1 MMKGVSYM
9 HVGIRTAV
17 VLALVV
23 VGLMVAAPP
32 AQALI
37 FDLTSDHCTGTGG
50 CGTAPFGSVDV
61 TQVGT
66 SVHFDV
72 SLTDSN
78 RFVLTGSAD
87 NQYFKFNGAGGAI
100 TVTQNVTGVA
110 LIGDSGA
117 FNGDGTGNFGFGIT
131 CTPIAP
137 NTSCAVGGGAAL
149 PVGTHLIFDVA
160 STTLAAVTT
169 ANNLGNVFV
178 ADILSGTTGNT
189 GPVDATTP
197 RTNVPEPATIAFLG
211 TGLVALGV
219 ALRRRRVQG

>member
-1 MMKGVSYM
+1 M
-9 HVGIRTAV
+9 HVGIRTAI
-17 VLALVV
+17 VLALVA

-32 AQALI
+32 AQAII
-37 FDLTSDHCTGTGG
+37 FDLTSDHCTGG
-50 CGTAPFGSVDV
+50 CGTAPFGTVDV

-72 SLTDSN
+72 SLSDAN
-78 RFVLTGSAD
+78 RFVLTGAAD
-87 NQYFKFNGAGGAI
+87 NMYFKFNGAGGAI
-100 TVTQNVTGVA
+100 SVTQNVAGVLLTGA
-110 LIGDSGA
+110 GPGA
-117 FNGDGTGNFGFGIT
+117 FNGDGTGNFSFGIT

-160 STTLAAVTT
+160 STTLAAVTGT
-169 ANNLGNVFV
+169 NNLGNVFV

-197 RTNVPEPATIAFLG
+197 RTSVPEPATVAFLG

-219 ALRRRRVQG
+219 AIRRRLGRR